1 MSRYD
6 LNEVQNEF
14 IDYCT
19 DFIMTNQRNKKKVPV
34 ICSPCG
40 IGKTTTI
47 KKLISKVLSD
57 DDLPGMIFVT
67 DTIKALEEVAAD
79 NIDNI
84 SLLTQE
90 NLSTEITA
98 QKSKKIL
105 LMTSQR
111 YFNLIAEEINELLVW
126 DGGRRTKIIIDERA
140 QVFKQTNINL
150 KNLNE
155 IDTAIE
161 NGIDNQFPDEK
172 AWCKDQWRKL
182 RQHLEDAM
190 YSYEQLCAGRL
201 ELWHKDSWGTITE
214 DNTRFFAFLEK
225 YKSELNMKY
234 QLFFTD
240 LQAVTQIVTDGAIFY
255 CQKRNK
261 KRINAKSTEKYDKSF
276 SVIRDNSSTLNNVA
290 ADVFVLDAT
299 ADITPDYQLP
309 YFNIIKNPRFNMD
322 LSNLEIKIIDVQT
335 SKQAIT
341 ANTQKAKKRIAT
353 IKKIIEEEKAG
364 KQKTA
369 VFTYT
374 ENENQFVDIADDDRA
389 DNGRLEKLTG
399 HFGRLHGSNKY
410 RNADLIAHVGLNRQ
424 PHINYFLIDSI
435 VSSYNELNDIRNKSL
450 IEQVTLLNEW
460 MKPNG
465 KISTGDTMMKSLLVD
480 FEQNIFRS
488 AIRKRDNTKV
498 TVLLFCDCRIFRK
511 LIYLMRGRYEK
522 LGATIKEIVHPAFGV
537 SDALARKGET
547 NTQKIINWMKQQKDG
562 TIFKIA
568 QMKKETGLT
577 DKNVDKVKDNNKSI
591 HELFNQMK
599 TEKRGYY
606 QIKMELL
613 NSL

>member
-374 ENENQFVDIADDDRA
+374 ENENQFVDIADDRV
-389 DNGRLEKLTG
+389 G
-399 HFGRLHGSNKY
+399 
-410 RNADLIAHVGLNRQ
+410 IAHQFIIVVPRIYCICCGGTQVIGRV
-424 PHINYFLIDSI
+424 PHTCPTC
-435 VSSYNELNDIRNKSL
+435 V
-450 IEQVTLLNEW
+450 VTLLGIVA
-460 MKPNG
+460 G
-465 KISTGDTMMKSLLVD
+465 KCAIPVQYGSLAVQTL
-480 FEQNIFRS
+480 S
-488 AIRKRDNTKV
+488 AHILRRHSLAQ
-498 TVLLFCDCRIFRK
+498 TVHSHFGLLC
-511 LIYLMRGRYEK
+511 
-522 LGATIKEIVHPAFGV
+522 GAH
-537 SDALARKGET
+537 
-547 NTQKIINWMKQQKDG
+547 
-562 TIFKIA
+562 
-568 QMKKETGLT
+568 
-577 DKNVDKVKDNNKSI
+577 
-591 HELFNQMK
+591 H
-599 TEKRGYY
+599 
-606 QIKMELL
+606 
-613 NSL
+613 NSLVHLSLWFCIQIIART